1 METNG
6 YIKLASNEIPVFNE
20 SFLDM
25 VKSGNDKE
33 ASVSAQAF
41 TRNRLREQ
49 SFTEKILTPIDI
61 SNDELDKASDPEL
74 LVKWNDREPDQA
86 PAVTVPL
93 GIVPDGYQFKGDRYA
108 SYFARIMSPMF
119 SKDIDKLR
127 SYQYDIRQI
136 LLDNSTKDIATEIDT
151 AFLNKI
157 NTTAVLGSKNSSNAA
172 NNGGYTQP
180 QWVEIS
186 GGITRE
192 NVAEAFQVIQRLKVP
207 FGPTQPDGGESK
219 GVMLLNTVTAME
231 FVKMSRSEVGG
242 DLAQEMWVNGLPSKT
257 LLGVKPIY
265 TLKSELVPDNT
276 IYLFSSEEF
285 FGKYYRLQPLTVFM
299 ETKAFFIQFFQYM
312 NISISIGNVRGVARV
327 DFVD

>member
-1 METNG
+1 METG
-6 YIKLASNEIPVFNE
+6 FEKLATNEIPVFND
-20 SFLDM
+20 SFIEM
-25 VKSGNDKE
+25 IKAGQNKE

-41 TRNRLREQ
+41 TRNRLREE
-49 SFTEKILTPIDI
+49 SFAEKIITPIDI
-61 SNDELDKASDPEL
+61 SNDELDKAENPEL

-93 GIVPDGYQFKGDRYA
+93 GIVPDMYQFKGDRYP
-108 SYFARIMSPMF
+108 SYFTRLMSPMF

-127 SYQYDIRQI
+127 SYDYDIRQI
-136 LLDNSTKDIATEIDT
+136 LLENSTKDLATEIDT
-151 AFLNKI
+151 RFLEKVNAVI
-157 NTTAVLGSKNSSNAA
+157 GDVNT
-172 NNGGYTQP
+172 NNDLNGYGLP
-180 QWVEIS
+180 QNVTIS

-192 NVAEAFQVIQRLKVP
+192 NVAEAFKVIQRLKVP

-219 GVMLLNTVTAME
+219 GVMLMNNVTAME

-242 DLAQEMWVNGLPSKT
+242 DLAQQMWVNGLPSEK

-265 TLKSELVPDNT
+265 TLKRDLVPDNV

-312 NISISIGNVRGVARV
+312 NISMSIGNVRGAVRV
-327 DFVD
+327 EFD